1 MCPMFEGFPAIIY
14 TGLWS
19 LRVFR
24 KLENL
29 FPNSPFNIVFLLT
42 DFPPATM
49 LKIDKGN
56 FEIKIL
62 EDVKDTKELDNLECD
77 MYLASPLELLF
88 KGINGIKDGIADNKI
103 KIKNMEILTILAKI
117 MGGGS

>member
-1 MCPMFEGFPAIIY
+1 MFEGFPAIMY
-14 TGLWS
+14 SGLWS
-19 LRVFR
+19 LRTFR

-29 FPNSPFNIVFLLT
+29 FPNSPLNIVFLLI

-49 LKIDKGN
+49 VKIDKGD

-62 EDVKDTKELDNLECD
+62 DDVKDTKELDNLECD

-88 KGINGIKDGIADNKI
+88 KGINGIKQGIEENKI

-117 MGGGS
+117 IGGGS